1 MSLARK
7 AIPILGLA
15 SFGALGLTLAAP
27 PAHASNPVQVVLTGL
42 NNPFGLAFG
51 PDGGLYVADA
61 GTGGPST
68 SPGFVDGNHNQVYFG
83 DTGDVTEYLPGVKP
97 KPVVTGLPSLGAPGG
112 TEATGLQG
120 ITFVGGSLYG
130 LFGLGADP
138 AQLTTLVGQL
148 PAGSNAS
155 ELGQLVNLTTK
166 TPVSN
171 IAGYETLANYS
182 ADNPDFN
189 PHNPGDNAIEAN
201 PYGLTALAGGGFAVT
216 DGGGNVAL
224 KAAGG
229 GAPTLLSQFLPTPN
243 PLFPGK
249 GGPAYQSVPTGIAQG
264 PNGSLYVGEFTGY
277 PFPAGGADVFVWTRR
292 PARPNSSP
300 TASPTSRA

>member
-1 MSLARK
+1 MLTSGGVSVWGLFTPGFDTCGLTQKRKEAMSPARK
-7 AIPILGLA
+7 IVPLIPLA
-15 SFGALGLTLAAP
+15 AVGALILAAP
-27 PAHASNPVQVVLTGL
+27 PAQAVNPVQVVLTGL

-83 DTGDVTEYLPGVKP
+83 DTGDVTEYLPGVQP
-97 KPVVTGLPSLGAPGG
+97 KQVITGLPSLGAPGG

-148 PAGSNAS
+148 PAGSNAGD
-155 ELGQLVNLTTK
+155 LGQLVNLTTN

-171 IAGYETLANYS
+171 IAGYETPANYK
-182 ADNPDFN
+182 ANNPDFS
-189 PHNPGDNAIEAN
+189 PQNPGDNAIEAN
-201 PYGLTALAGGGFAVT
+201 PYGLAALAGGGFAVT

-224 KAAGG
+224 SVAAGG
-229 GAPTLLSQFLPTPN
+229 GAP
-243 PLFPGK
+243 
-249 GGPAYQSVPTGIAQG
+249 
-264 PNGSLYVGEFTGY
+264 
-277 PFPAGGADVFVWTRR
+277 VF
-292 PARPNSSP
+292 
-300 TASPTSRA
+300 